1 MHLLSA
7 AHCRSVDLQ
16 LQPRHATYTAHHHRI
31 PLWDLGRRLPY
42 LFGRLLI
49 ARYHRHVR
57 YFAAERFK
65 DFAFSIKFMYRRSP
79 ALIAG
84 HLHTVCTLK
93 SYFRTLRH
101 LSIAH
106 ICFATFIPGNPYVE
120 DSCFSKAAIHLTI
133 SRQHHRQSA
142 FRTARHLNMFPGK
155 SNSKRRDWARKLECP
170 VDENANYENTYVC
183 SPSISHK

>member
-65 DFAFSIKFMYRRSP
+65 DFALFHKVYVSP
-79 ALIAG
+79 ITSTYCWPSTHCM
-84 HLHTVCTLK
+84 HLEVVLQDPPPFINRAYLFRDFYSWKPIRGRFLLLK
-93 SYFRTLRH
+93 GGNTSHYFASTPSPEC
-101 LSIAH
+101 LSNGKASE
-106 ICFATFIPGNPYVE
+106 YV
-120 DSCFSKAAIHLTI
+120 
-133 SRQHHRQSA
+133 SRE
-142 FRTARHLNMFPGK
+142 K
-155 SNSKRRDWARKLECP
+155 
-170 VDENANYENTYVC
+170 
-183 SPSISHK
+183 